1 MTIYLDSLYLTIVQK
16 SKFLT
21 NHNAAQQTRFMSLD
35 ETFAEGLSF
44 VCMIVRRCI
53 VRTLDGISHINV
65 GFLLGFAPAARRRE
79 PAAGGSSAGG
89 CTNPASVPSTGDG
102 TSTSIGA
109 KQCTTPVSNPLL
121 CARIC
126 YLTAPTRTS
135 LSFVF
140 TTNYGCMMCKFQIYI
155 ASKCQKFLVFCI
167 EMAN

>member
-102 TSTSIGA
+102 TSTSIGGQA
-109 KQCTTPVSNPLL
+109 MHYSCFKSLALCEDLL
-121 CARIC
+121 FNGPNAHESRFR
-126 YLTAPTRTS
+126 LQPGLR
-135 LSFVF
+135 
-140 TTNYGCMMCKFQIYI
+140 MWRFQNRK
-155 ASKCQKFLVFCI
+155 S
-167 EMAN
+167 

>member
-65 GFLLGFAPAARRRE
+65 GFLLGFAPAV
-79 PAAGGSSAGG
+79 PAAAP
-89 CTNPASVPSTGDG
+89 TPPASPVPATAQAPALG
-102 TSTSIGA
+102 
-109 KQCTTPVSNPLL
+109 PSNALL
-121 CARIC
+121 
-126 YLTAPTRTS
+126 L
-135 LSFVF
+135 
-140 TTNYGCMMCKFQIYI
+140 FQIPCSVRGFVI
-155 ASKCQKFLVFCI
+155 
-167 EMAN
+167 